1 MRYRILVLP
10 LAALLIT
17 GLVVY
22 KSNRTYRE
30 LTPEERNAVQN
41 QRPAPQFALHDQKS
55 QMFRLARYSGR
66 HKLVVVFFDPTE
78 GADKNPQLQI
88 LKEGFSRL
96 SAHGE
101 KVIAISAATPFANRN
116 AFARGGDFP
125 FHILSD
131 PDYRVQTEWGVMTPG
146 NPPKMV
152 PAVFVIDRA
161 GIIHWSRIG
170 ATEPVTVEE
179 IETQLTKSR

>member
-10 LAALLIT
+10 VAALVII
-17 GLVVY
+17 GLVIY

-30 LTPEERNAVQN
+30 LTPEERTAVQT

-55 QMFRLARYSGR
+55 QLFRLARYSGR
-66 HKLVVVFFDPTE
+66 HKLVIAFFDPTD
-78 GADKNPQLQI
+78 GADRNPQLQI
-88 LKEGFSRL
+88 LKEGISRL
-96 SAHGE
+96 TAHGE

-131 PDYRVQTEWGVMTPG
+131 PDYSVQTQWGCMTPG
-146 NPPKMV
+146 DPPKMV
-152 PAVFVIDRA
+152 PAVFVVDRV

-170 ATEPVTVEE
+170 GTEPVTVETLE
-179 IETQLTKSR
+179 QQLAIAR

>member
-10 LAALLIT
+10 VAALVII
-17 GLVVY
+17 GLVIY

-30 LTPEERNAVQN
+30 LTPEERTAVQT

-55 QMFRLARYSGR
+55 QLFRLARY
-66 HKLVVVFFDPTE
+66 
-78 GADKNPQLQI
+78 PQLQI
-88 LKEGFSRL
+88 LKEGISRL
-96 SAHGE
+96 TAHGE

-131 PDYRVQTEWGVMTPG
+131 PDYSVQTQWGCMTPG
-146 NPPKMV
+146 DPPKMV
-152 PAVFVIDRA
+152 PAVFVVDRV

-170 ATEPVTVEE
+170 GTEPVTVETLE
-179 IETQLTKSR
+179 QQLAIAR